1 MERLITRLGARL
13 CARDRARWNPGPRG
27 GKRTKGGEGRGS
39 IGSKVGRNG
48 EEELLLCGGEGR
60 REGNVE
66 KQEKRSEASRSDAV
80 LSLLRT
86 HNASEQRAGEQIR
99 HVFKYN
105 TDKSGKSA
113 VYGSRYESEQGV

>member
-1 MERLITRLGARL
+1 ME
-13 CARDRARWNPGPRG
+13 PGPRG
-27 GKRTKGGEGRGS
+27 GKRTKGRGS
-39 IGSKVGRNG
+39 IGSHSG
-48 EEELLLCGGEGR
+48 EKLLLSKGEGR
-60 REGNVE
+60 TVPWKTREGNVE
-66 KQEKRSEASRSDAV
+66 KQEKRSLNSLARRAWSCARLDAV

-113 VYGSRYESEQGV
+113 VYGSRYESEQGVRDGSNRP